1 MPDDKIIEAR
11 QGEADT
17 RSNPTVELPISPLEG
32 EHTRATVFDGI
43 SIVLAEPLYAGN
55 VGSVSR
61 VMGNTGF
68 RELRLVNPREYR
80 NDEGFSMA
88 CNSPDILMA
97 AREYPTVEEAV
108 KDSHILLGTTRRMGK
123 LREPHFTLSEVVPKI
138 LSDWR
143 AGSKVSLLFGR
154 EDHGLNNEEL
164 ELCDMVFEIPSHDG
178 NPSLNLSQAVFSVCH
193 ALFTYDLSIEPA
205 VKRAEREQV
214 ERLFVHLEEALK
226 KLGYGEPGYEFLF
239 GSIIHNFRRLLGRAG
254 LMQKE
259 VNMLRGILTQVEAR
273 CRYEKEEDD
282 KP

>member
-1 MPDDKIIEAR
+1 MTVDKNIEELVT
-11 QGEADT
+11 GD
-17 RSNPTVELPISPLEG
+17 SVEEQS
-32 EHTRATVFDGI
+32 RATVFDGI

-55 VGSVSR
+55 IGSVSR

-88 CNSPDILMA
+88 CNSPDILLA
-97 AREYPTVEEAV
+97 AREFPSVEEAV
-108 KDSHILLGTTRRMGK
+108 KGSHILLGTTRRVGK
-123 LREPHFTLSEVVPKI
+123 RREPHFTLSEVVPKI
-138 LSDWR
+138 LSEWR

-164 ELCDMVFEIPSHDG
+164 ELCDMLFEIPSHDL

-193 ALFTYDLSIEPA
+193 ALFTHALPIEPA
-205 VKRAEREQV
+205 VERAEREQV
-214 ERLFVHLEEALK
+214 ERLFIHLDEVLK
-226 KLGYGEPGYEFLF
+226 KLGYGEPGSEFLL
-239 GSIIHNFRRLLGRAG
+239 GSILHNFRRLFGRAG

-273 CRYEKEEDD
+273 CRYEKEDD
-282 KP
+282 KA

>member
-1 MPDDKIIEAR
+1 MDKIKGGPP
-11 QGEADT
+11 GEGGTADAL
-17 RSNPTVELPISPLEG
+17 NGGELTG
-32 EHTRATVFDGI
+32 EQTRATVFGGI

-68 RELRLVNPREYR
+68 KELRLVNPREYL

-88 CNSPDILMA
+88 CNSPDILLS
-97 AREYPTVEEAV
+97 AREFQTVEEAV
-108 KDSHILLGTTRRMGK
+108 RDSQIVLGTTRRMGK
-123 LREPHFTLSEVVPKI
+123 LREPHFTLSEVVPKV
-138 LSDWR
+138 LSEWS
-143 AGSKVSLLFGR
+143 AGNRISFLFGR

-164 ELCDMVFEIPSHDG
+164 ELCDMVFEIPSHDV

-193 ALFTYDLSIEPA
+193 ALFTHDLPVEPA
-205 VKRAEREQV
+205 VERAERIEV
-214 ERLFVHLEEALK
+214 ERLFVHLDTVLK
-226 KLGYGEPGYEFLF
+226 KIGYGEPGSEFLL
-239 GSIIHNFRRLLGRAG
+239 GSIMHNFRRLFGRAG

-273 CRYEKEEDD
+273 SRYEKEEDK